1 MSKCCSVCSE
11 TKAADAFYKAAKSRD
26 GLANRCRACE
36 TAYQRS
42 RKVEKAEAN
51 RRWYS
56 KAGAEQLAVRR
67 AKTKAKREAYLLA
80 KVQKVDLGQWRRQ
93 QAQRALQKHKA
104 TPVWVD
110 AEHHSRIR
118 QIYAVTQLL
127 QEATASVY
135 HVDHIVP
142 LFSEEVCGLHVWW
155 NLQPLSEAANLL
167 KNNTFAP
174 RAYPEQGVV
183 AFPSGDGLPSAQ
195 FAVLKEKVEQSDE

>member
-1 MSKCCSVCSE
+1 MIKCCSVCSE

-36 TAYQRS
+36 AAYQRS

-56 KAGAEQLAVRR
+56 KAGAEQLAARR
-67 AKTKAKREAYLLA
+67 AKTKANRETYLIA
-80 KVQKVDLGQWRRQ
+80 KVQTADLGQWRRQ
-93 QAQRALQKHKA
+93 QAQRALQKHMA
-104 TPVWVD
+104 TPIWVD

-127 QEATASVY
+127 QEVTASVY

-142 LFSEEVCGLHVWW
+142 LFSEAVCGLHVWW

-167 KNNTFAP
+167 KNNTFEP

-195 FAVLKEKVEQSDE
+195 FAVLKEKVEESDE